1 MLEISEH
8 SNIRKWGRDK
18 MEKVYKCTK
27 KCAINK
33 HCFIIKLR
41 EPLREKAT
49 VMFKC
54 PAVKKDILIE
64 IGGDKSP

>member
-1 MLEISEH
+1 
-8 SNIRKWGRDK
+8 

-64 IGGDKSP
+64 IGGDKPP

>member
-1 MLEISEH
+1 MGKI
-8 SNIRKWGRDK
+8 
-18 MEKVYKCTK
+18 YKCPK
-27 KCAINK
+27 KCNINK
-33 HCFIIKLR
+33 HCFIIKLK

-64 IGGDKSP
+64 IGGEEPP